1 MILITGVNGRT
12 GGEAARDWAAR
23 GVPVRAVVR
32 DADALITLARSIR
45 EHRAV
50 FTP

>member
-1 MILITGVNGRT
+1 MILITGVTGRT
-12 GGEAARDWAAR
+12 GGETARDWAAR
-23 GVPVRAVVR
+23 GLSVRAVVR
-32 DADALITLARSIR
+32 DAGALTTLARSIR